1 MKTGSILLTLTS
13 LALLAGVHQTAA
25 QSTAFT
31 YQGSL
36 QENGV
41 PFSGAA
47 ELQFTLWNAPSSGT
61 QVAATTPTS
70 VIVSV
75 SNGLVAASVD
85 FGGSA
90 FNGQGRWLQ
99 IDLRTTIGPFTTL
112 APRQPLTAAPYAL
125 YSANASMAGTL
136 SAPIS
141 DSLLSPNIAR
151 LRSSPTFTG
160 TVAAA
165 SFAGN
170 GSALTGISHLDSPGG
185 GPSGA
190 LTVDSLGRV
199 AVGTNNSG
207 AALQVAGGGLSA
219 FGGAGRGMTI
229 IKGNVVCAGCSLEE
243 ARKAQPN
250 EHQLYEFMHQRGQ
263 VVMKVSSV
271 NDSQMWGRFIWPP
284 WIWVRAQDRVFQQLA
299 AEENLFKEVEIA
311 GLLNN
316 SRTLDIFKVTIHG

>member
-1 MKTGSILLTLTS
+1 MKTGSIIITLTS

-25 QSTAFT
+25 KSTAFT

-36 QENGV
+36 QESGV
-41 PFSGAA
+41 PFNGAA

-61 QVAATTPTS
+61 QVAATMPAS

-75 SNGLVAASVD
+75 SNGLFTALVD

-136 SAPIS
+136 SAPIA
-141 DSLLSPNIAR
+141 DSLLSSNIAR

-170 GSALTGISHLDSPGG
+170 ASALTAITHPASP
-185 GPSGA
+185 PRVPRPPPPPHTLRP
-190 LTVDSLGRV
+190 LT
-199 AVGTNNSG
+199 
-207 AALQVAGGGLSA
+207 
-219 FGGAGRGMTI
+219 
-229 IKGNVVCAGCSLEE
+229 
-243 ARKAQPN
+243 
-250 EHQLYEFMHQRGQ
+250 
-263 VVMKVSSV
+263 
-271 NDSQMWGRFIWPP
+271 
-284 WIWVRAQDRVFQQLA
+284 
-299 AEENLFKEVEIA
+299 
-311 GLLNN
+311 
-316 SRTLDIFKVTIHG
+316 